1 MRILMVEDNAGL
13 AASVRAR
20 LTEDGFVVDVM
31 GDVADAEH
39 AWTVY
44 RYDAVVLDIMLPD
57 GSGLDLLRRM
67 RRQGRPEPAIMLTAL
82 DGVRDRVAGLDVGA
96 DDYRGKPFDPDEL
109 VARLKALL
117 RRPGAVL
124 GDRLSFA
131 DVAMD
136 VEGRRVAVG
145 DVAVPLT
152 RGEFLVLQRLLR
164 NQGRV
169 TAKEALADSLYT
181 LEEDWSDNAVQLAVS
196 RLRRKLAAADSTVT
210 IRTLRGL
217 GYMLAAS

>member
-1 MRILMVEDNAGL
+1 
-13 AASVRAR
+13 
-20 LTEDGFVVDVM
+20 
-31 GDVADAEH
+31 
-39 AWTVY
+39 
-44 RYDAVVLDIMLPD
+44 
-57 GSGLDLLRRM
+57 
-67 RRQGRPEPAIMLTAL
+67 
-82 DGVRDRVAGLDVGA
+82 
-96 DDYRGKPFDPDEL
+96 
-109 VARLKALL
+109 
-117 RRPGAVL
+117 VL

>member
-13 AASVRAR
+13 AASVRDR

-31 GDVADAEH
+31 GDVADGEH
-39 AWTVY
+39 AWTVC

-67 RRQGRPEPAIMLTAL
+67 RRRGRPEPTIMLTAL

-96 DDYRGKPFDPDEL
+96 DDYLGKPFDPDEL

-124 GDRLSFA
+124 GDRLGFA

-145 DVAVPLT
+145 DVTVAVT

-181 LEEDWSDNAVQLAVS
+181 LDEDWSDNAVQLAVS
-196 RLRRKLAAADSTVT
+196 RLRRKLAAADSAVT

-217 GYMLAAS
+217 GYMLAAP

>member
-1 MRILMVEDNAGL
+1 MRILMVEDNTGL
-13 AASVRAR
+13 AATVCAR
-20 LTEDGFVVDVM
+20 LTEKGFVVDVM
-31 GDVADAEH
+31 GDIVDGEH
-39 AWTVY
+39 AWTVC

-67 RRQGRPEPAIMLTAL
+67 RGLGRSEPVIMLTAL
-82 DGVRDRVAGLDVGA
+82 DGVRDRVAGLERGA
-96 DDYRGKPFDPDEL
+96 DDYMGKPFDPDEL

-124 GDRLSFA
+124 GERLTFA
-131 DVAMD
+131 NVAMD
-136 VEGRRVAVG
+136 VEGRWVAVG
-145 DVAVPLT
+145 GVAVSVT

-181 LEEDWSDNAVQLAVS
+181 LDEDWSDNAVQLAVS
-196 RLRRKLAAADSTVT
+196 RLRRKLAAADSAVT